1 MTPLS
6 NPLSAD
12 PITNTIFWID
22 PEGRILD
29 ASDGACRALGYDRE
43 TLLTLSVR
51 DVDPEFPADRW
62 PDHWREL
69 RAHGVVA
76 ALKPN
81 RFPGSEYPFEQRQI
95 AQHPQLFVPEQVV
108 PAQRLLVCLLYTSRC
123 V

>member
-69 RAHGVVA
+69 RQAKVLHFRTAHRRRDGSPVPVEVTA
-76 ALKPN
+76 HHVELAGREYNCALVL
-81 RFPGSEYPFEQRQI
+81 SLI
-95 AQHPQLFVPEQVV
+95 HI
-108 PAQRLLVCLLYTSRC
+108 
-123 V
+123 